1 MGRLISAEFRKILTT
16 KLWWGLMIPA
26 FLLAFGW
33 AWGTSALTTELISDA
48 LDEPLIQDTQVPL
61 DEFSWSVIALSRSIN
76 FASIFPMIFG
86 ALGLANELSR
96 KTITT
101 TFLTAPSRSAVLGA
115 KAITYALWGMIFGLV
130 IGLGVSLGVL
140 VGSDA
145 NLLPGGAE
153 WFIILLSGVFMCALW
168 TLLGLGVGALIGS
181 PVGTLVLLLIYAL
194 IIGPVG
200 EVVLMATTEWINLP
214 GVLPNGS
221 ANGMT
226 GSTASALLFDQ
237 VQTLVLEAGGRVATE
252 KEQENFEQV
261 VRVIA
266 GAPGA
271 FAPLISGL
279 VFAAWTAV
287 LVGFGMLRNASRDIT

>member
-1 MGRLISAEFRKILTT
+1 MGNLISAEFRKILTT
-16 KLWWGLMIPA
+16 KLWWALMIPA

-33 AWGTSALTTELISDA
+33 AWGTSALTTELISEA

-101 TFLTAPSRSAVLGA
+101 TFLTAASRTSVLGA
-115 KAITYALWGMIFGLV
+115 KAITYTLWGMIYGLV

-140 VGSDA
+140 AGSDS
-145 NLLPGGAE
+145 NLLPEASQ
-153 WFIILLSGVFMCALW
+153 WFIILLTGVLMCALW
-168 TLLGLGVGALIGS
+168 TLLGLGVGALLGS
-181 PVGTLVLLLIYAL
+181 PVGALVLLLIYAL
-194 IIGPVG
+194 IVGPFG
-200 EVVLMATTEWINLP
+200 EVVLLAVTEAEYLP
-214 GVLPNGS
+214 GFFPNGS

-226 GSTASALLFDQ
+226 GSTAAALLFDQ
-237 VQTLVLEAGGRVATE
+237 VQTLVLEVGGRVATE
-252 KEQENFEQV
+252 SEKEQFEQV

-266 GAPGA
+266 GAPGS
-271 FAPLISGL
+271 FSPWVSGL
-279 VFAAWTAV
+279 VFAAWSAI
-287 LVGFGMLRNASRDIT
+287 LLGLGMFRNANRDIT

>member
-1 MGRLISAEFRKILTT
+1 MGALINAEFRKILTT
-16 KLWWGLMIPA
+16 KLWWALMIPA

-33 AWGTSALTTELISDA
+33 AWGTSALTTELISE
-48 LDEPLIQDTQVPL
+48 LSDEPLIQDTNVPI

-86 ALGLANELSR
+86 ALGLASELHR

-101 TFLTAPSRSAVLGA
+101 TFLTAASRTNVLGA
-115 KAITYALWGMIFGLV
+115 KAIAYTLWGMVYGLV

-140 VGSDA
+140 VGSDS
-145 NLLPGGAE
+145 NLLPEGGQ
-153 WFIILLSGVFMCALW
+153 WFIILVAGVLMCALW
-168 TLLGLGVGALIGS
+168 TLLGLGVGALLGS

-194 IIGPVG
+194 IVGPFG
-200 EVVLMATTEWINLP
+200 EVLLLAMTGAEYLP
-214 GVLPNGS
+214 GFFPNGS

-226 GSTASALLFDQ
+226 GSTAAALLFDQ
-237 VQTLVLEAGGRVATE
+237 VQTMVLDAGGGVASE
-252 KEQENFEQV
+252 DDRDAFEQG

-271 FAPLISGL
+271 FSPWVSGL
-279 VFAAWTAV
+279 VFAAWSLV
-287 LVGFGMLRNASRDIT
+287 LLGLGMLRNANRDIT

>member
-1 MGRLISAEFRKILTT
+1 MGRLISAEFRKITTT
-16 KLWWGLMIPA
+16 KLWWALMIPA

-33 AWGTSALTTELISDA
+33 AWGAAALTTELISEA
-48 LDEPLIQDTQVPL
+48 MDEPLIQDTRVPL
-61 DEFSWSVIALSRSIN
+61 DEFSWSVIALSRAVN

-101 TFLTAPSRSAVLGA
+101 TFLTAASRTSVLGA
-115 KAITYALWGMIFGLV
+115 KAITYALWGVIYGLL
-130 IGLGVSLGVL
+130 IGLGASLGVL

-145 NLLPGGAE
+145 SLLPEGGQ

-168 TLLGLGVGALIGS
+168 TLLGLGVGALLGS
-181 PVGTLVLLLIYAL
+181 PVGALVLLLIYAL
-194 IIGPVG
+194 IVGPFG
-200 EVVLMATTEWINLP
+200 EVVLLAVTEWENLP
-214 GVLPNGS
+214 GILPNGS

-226 GSTASALLFDQ
+226 GSTAAALLFDQ
-237 VQTLVLEAGGRVATE
+237 VQSIVLDQGGTPASADD
-252 KEQENFEQV
+252 KDSFEQV

-271 FAPLISGL
+271 FSPWLSGL
-279 VFAAWTAV
+279 VFAAWSA
-287 LVGFGMLRNASRDIT
+287 LFVGIGMARNAGRDIT